1 MFSQDLHE
9 NSKYYY
15 LSCKIYK
22 YNEEEKGCLF
32 GQHGA
37 G

>member
-15 LSCKIYK
+15 LSHKVCLG
-22 YNEEEKGCLF
+22 NEEEKCCRLKK
-32 GQHGA
+32 
-37 G
+37 